1 MSLEAS
7 WLNSNKEN
15 DAVKSRSRMLADALN
30 VALVEINNDV
40 MCLSV
45 ITICNFFAASI
56 LHVFAERLKAIHL
69 F

>member
-15 DAVKSRSRMLADALN
+15 DAVITRSRMLADALN
-30 VALVEINNDV
+30 VALVEINNNV

-45 ITICNFFAASI
+45 VTICISFAASI
-56 LHVFAERLKAIHL
+56 LHVFGQAP
-69 F
+69 